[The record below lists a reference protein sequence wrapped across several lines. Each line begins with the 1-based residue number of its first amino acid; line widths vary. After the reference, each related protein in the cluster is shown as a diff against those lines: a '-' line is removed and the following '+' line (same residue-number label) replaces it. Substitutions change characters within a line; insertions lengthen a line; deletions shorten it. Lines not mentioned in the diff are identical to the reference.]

1 MSSYLADQATQI
13 PEGFADSTAL
23 YPRRWA
29 AAIVMVIAALMDLID
44 GTIVNVA
51 LPTLQRDLHASGT
64 QVEWTVS
71 AYLLAFAATLIT
83 AGRLGDI
90 VGRKRMFLGGVAA
103 FGTASLLCAVAQSPG
118 WLIGART
125 LQGVAAATIVPQV
138 LATFRSIFEG
148 KERGAAFALYGAM
161 AGTAS
166 ALGLIIGG
174 ALTGAD
180 IFGWGWR
187 TIFVVNVPVALA
199 VLAAAAV
206 LVPESRERAAKRPDL
221 LGAGILVA
229 AVVAIVYPLLEGRR
243 LGWPAWGWALLALGI
258 LAIVVLGVVDAKR
271 RHGDVAPLL
280 PTRLFRY
287 PAFAAGVLVQMIFF
301 GTMIGFVLTMT
312 LWLQSGQGFSP
323 MHSGLTMVAFSVGA
337 LLTAGVSISLAPRF
351 GRYVLA
357 AGAVLM
363 AAGTIGCDIAAHH
376 AGDQVSSWA
385 LVPGLTIA
393 GAGLGL
399 LVVPLVNVVLA
410 AVPTEEGGEASGV
423 FSTAQQLGGALG
435 VAIIGTIFFDRLA
448 GHGFTAAFTHAA
460 PFAAGG
466 YVLCALLSLLLP
478 RTAVEEAY

>member
-1 MSSYLADQATQI
+1 
-13 PEGFADSTAL
+13 
-23 YPRRWA
+23 
-29 AAIVMVIAALMDLID
+29 MVIAALMDLID

-71 AYLLAFAATLIT
+71 AYLLAFAATLII

-103 FGTASLLCAVAQSPG
+103 FGAASLLCAVAQSPG

-161 AGTAS
+161 GGIAS
-166 ALGLIIGG
+166 ALGLILGG
-174 ALTGAD
+174 ALTDAN

-187 TIFVVNVPVALA
+187 TIFVVNVPIALA
-199 VLAAAAV
+199 VLAAAV
-206 LVPESRERAAKRPDL
+206 ILVPESRERAAKRPDL
-221 LGAGILVA
+221 LGAGILVGA
-229 AVVAIVYPLLEGRR
+229 LVAIVYPLLEGRR
-243 LGWPAWGWALLALGI
+243 LGWPAWGWGLLALGV
-258 LAIVVLGVVDAKR
+258 LAIVALGIVDSRR
-271 RHGDVAPLL
+271 RHGAVAPLL

-287 PAFAAGVLVQMIFF
+287 PAFTAGVLVQLIFF
-301 GTMIGFVLTMT
+301 GTMLGFVLTMT
-312 LWLQSGQGFSP
+312 LWLQAGQGFSP

-337 LLTAGVSISLAPRF
+337 LLTAGVSISLAPKF
-351 GRYVLA
+351 GRYVLV
-357 AGAVLM
+357 AGAILM

-376 AGDQVSSWA
+376 ASAQVSSWA
-385 LVPGLTIA
+385 LVPGLAIA

-410 AVPTEEGGEASGV
+410 AVPTDEAGEASGV

-435 VAIIGTIFFDRLA
+435 VAILGTVFFDAL
-448 GHGFTAAFTHAA
+448 GSHGFTAAFTHAA

-466 YVLCALLSLLLP
+466 YVLCALLSLALP
-478 RTAVEEAY
+478 KTAVEEAY

>member
-1 MSSYLADQATQI
+1 
-13 PEGFADSTAL
+13 
-23 YPRRWA
+23 
-29 AAIVMVIAALMDLID
+29 MVIAALMDLID

-51 LPTLQRDLHASGT
+51 LPTLQRDLHASAT
-64 QVEWTVS
+64 QIEWTIS

-103 FGTASLLCAVAQSPG
+103 FGAASLLCAVAQSPG

-138 LATFRSIFEG
+138 LATFRTIFEG
-148 KERGAAFALYGAM
+148 KERGAAFGLYGAM
-161 AGTAS
+161 GGLAS
-166 ALGLIIGG
+166 GLGLILGG
-174 ALTGAD
+174 VLTDAD

-187 TIFVVNVPVALA
+187 TIFVVNVPVALGVLVAA
-199 VLAAAAV
+199 VV

-221 LGAGILVA
+221 LGAAILVA
-229 AVVAIVYPLLEGRR
+229 ALVAIVYPLLEGRQ
-243 LGWPAWGWALLALGI
+243 LGWPAWGWALLALGV
-258 LAIVVLGVVDAKR
+258 LAIAALGVVDARR

-287 PAFAAGVLVQMIFF
+287 PAFAAGVLVQLIFF
-301 GTMIGFVLTMT
+301 GAMLGFVLTLT
-312 LWLQSGQGFSP
+312 LWLQAGQGFSP
-323 MHSGLTMVAFSVGA
+323 IHAGLTTIAFSVGA
-337 LLTAGVSISLAPRF
+337 LLTAGLSISLAPRF

-357 AGAVLM
+357 AGAILM
-363 AAGTIGCDIAAHH
+363 AAGTIGADVAAHH
-376 AGDQVSSWA
+376 AGAQVSSWS
-385 LVPGLTIA
+385 LVPGLAVA

-410 AVPTEEGGEASGV
+410 AVPSDEAGEASGV

-435 VAIIGTIFFDRLA
+435 VAIIGTLFFDRLA
-448 GHGFTAAFTHAA
+448 GHGFTAAFTYSA
-460 PFAAGG
+460 PFVAGG
-466 YVLCALLSLLLP
+466 YVLCALLSLALP

>member
-1 MSSYLADQATQI
+1 MSSYSDCQVAQF
-13 PEGFADSTAL
+13 PKGNSDSSAL

-29 AAIVMVIAALMDLID
+29 AAVVMVIAALMDLID

-51 LPTLQRDLHASGT
+51 LPTLQRDLHASAT
-64 QVEWTVS
+64 QLEWTVS
-71 AYLLAFAATLIT
+71 AYLLAFAATLII

-103 FGTASLLCAVAQSPG
+103 FGIASLLCAVAQSPG

-161 AGTAS
+161 GGIAS
-166 ALGLIIGG
+166 ALGLILGG
-174 ALTGAD
+174 ALTDAD

-187 TIFVVNVPVALA
+187 TIFVVNVPVALG

-221 LGAGILVA
+221 VGAGILIGA
-229 AVVAIVYPLLEGRR
+229 LVAIVYPLLEGRR
-243 LGWPAWGWALLALGI
+243 LGWPAWGWGILALGV

-271 RHGDVAPLL
+271 RHGAVAPLL

-287 PAFAAGVLVQMIFF
+287 PAFTAGVLVQLIFF
-301 GTMIGFVLTMT
+301 GTMLGFVLTMT
-312 LWLQSGQGFSP
+312 LWLQAGQGFSP
-323 MHSGLTMVAFSVGA
+323 MHSGLTLVAFSVGA
-337 LLTAGVSISLAPRF
+337 LLTAGVSISLAPKF

-357 AGAVLM
+357 AGAILM

-376 AGDQVSSWA
+376 AGAHVSSWA
-385 LVPGLTIA
+385 LVPGLAVA

-410 AVPTEEGGEASGV
+410 AVPTEEAGEASGV

-435 VAIIGTIFFDRLA
+435 VAIIGTIFFDRLD

-466 YVLCALLSLLLP
+466 YVLCALLSLALP

>member
-1 MSSYLADQATQI
+1 MSNYSDVQATWTAERI
-13 PEGFADSTAL
+13 ATDSN
-23 YPRRWA
+23 PRRWA

-51 LPTLQRDLHASGT
+51 LPTLQRDLHASAT

-71 AYLLAFAATLIT
+71 AYLLAFAATLII

-103 FGTASLLCAVAQSPG
+103 FGAASLLCAVAQSPG

-161 AGTAS
+161 GGIAS
-166 ALGLIIGG
+166 ALGLIVGG
-174 ALTGAD
+174 ALTDAD

-187 TIFVVNVPVALA
+187 SIFVVNVPVALA

-221 LGAGILVA
+221 LGAAILVGA
-229 AVVAIVYPLLEGRR
+229 LVAIVFPLLEGRR
-243 LGWPAWGWALLALGI
+243 LGWPAWGWALLAGGV
-258 LAIVVLGVVDAKR
+258 LAIVALGIVDARR
-271 RHGDVAPLL
+271 RHGAVAPLL

-287 PAFAAGVLVQMIFF
+287 PAFAAGVLVQLIFF
-301 GTMIGFVLTMT
+301 GTMIGFVLTLT
-312 LWLQSGQGFSP
+312 LWLQAGQGFSA
-323 MHSGLTMVAFSVGA
+323 MHAGLTTVAFSVGA

-351 GRYVLA
+351 GRYVLV
-357 AGAVLM
+357 AGAALM
-363 AAGTIGCDIAAHH
+363 AAGTIGCDVAAHH
-376 AGDQVSSWA
+376 VGEQVSSWA
-385 LVPGLTIA
+385 LVPGLAVA

-410 AVPTEEGGEASGV
+410 AVPTEEAGEASGV

-435 VAIIGTIFFDRLA
+435 VAILGTLFFDAL
-448 GHGFTAAFTHAA
+448 GDHGFTGAFTHAA

-466 YVLCALLSLLLP
+466 YVLCALLSLALP

>member
-1 MSSYLADQATQI
+1 
-13 PEGFADSTAL
+13 
-23 YPRRWA
+23 
-29 AAIVMVIAALMDLID
+29 MVIAALMDLID

-51 LPTLQRDLHASGT
+51 LPTLQRDLHASAT

-90 VGRKRMFLGGVAA
+90 IGRKRMFLGGVAA
-103 FGTASLLCAVAQSPG
+103 FGAASLLCAVAQSPG

-148 KERGAAFALYGAM
+148 KERGAAFGLYGAM
-161 AGTAS
+161 GGLAS
-166 ALGLIIGG
+166 ALGLILGG
-174 ALTGAD
+174 VLTDAD

-187 TIFVVNVPVALA
+187 TIFIVNVPVAIA

-206 LVPESRERAAKRPDL
+206 VVPESRERAARRPDL
-221 LGAGILVA
+221 LGAGILVGA
-229 AVVAIVYPLLEGRR
+229 LVAIVYPLLEGRR
-243 LGWPAWGWALLALGI
+243 LGWPVWGWALLAGGV
-258 LAIVVLGVVDAKR
+258 LAIVALGVVDARR
-271 RHGDVAPLL
+271 RHGSVAPLL

-287 PAFAAGVLVQMIFF
+287 PAFAAGVLIQLVFF
-301 GTMIGFVLTMT
+301 GAMLGFVLTLT
-312 LWLQSGQGFSP
+312 LWLQAGQGFSP
-323 MHSGLTMVAFSVGA
+323 IHAGLTTIAFSVGA

-351 GRYVLA
+351 GRYVLV
-357 AGAVLM
+357 AGAILM
-363 AAGTIGCDIAAHH
+363 SAGLVGCDVAARH

-385 LVPGLTIA
+385 LVPGLAIG

-410 AVPTEEGGEASGV
+410 AVPSDEAGEASGV

-435 VAIIGTIFFDRLA
+435 VAIIGTLFFDRLA
-448 GHGFTAAFTHAA
+448 AGHGYTAAFEHAA
-460 PFAAGG
+460 PYAAGAFL
-466 YVLCALLSLLLP
+466 VCALLALALP

>member
-1 MSSYLADQATQI
+1 MSSYSDTQATRVT
-13 PEGFADSTAL
+13 ETDSTSL

-29 AAIVMVIAALMDLID
+29 AAVVMVVAALMDLID

-103 FGTASLLCAVAQSPG
+103 FGIASLLCAVAQSPG

-161 AGTAS
+161 GGIAS
-166 ALGLIIGG
+166 ALGLILGG
-174 ALTGAD
+174 VLTEAD
-180 IFGWGWR
+180 LFGWGWR
-187 TIFVVNVPVALA
+187 TIFVVNVPVAVA
-199 VLAAAAV
+199 ILAAATV
-206 LVPESRERAAKRPDL
+206 LVPESRDRAAKRPDL
-221 LGAGILVA
+221 LGAGILVGA
-229 AVVAIVYPLLEGRR
+229 LVAIVFPLLEGRR
-243 LGWPAWGWALLALGI
+243 LGWPAWGWALLALGV
-258 LAIVVLGVVDAKR
+258 LAIVVLGIVDARR
-271 RHGDVAPLL
+271 RHGAVAPLL

-287 PAFAAGVLVQMIFF
+287 PAFAAGVLVQLIFF
-301 GTMIGFVLTMT
+301 GSMLGFVLTFT
-312 LWLQSGQGFSP
+312 LWLQGGQGFSP
-323 MHSGLTMVAFSVGA
+323 MHAGLTMIAFSVGA
-337 LLTAGVSISLAPRF
+337 FLTAGVSIALAPRF
-351 GRYVLA
+351 GRYVLV
-357 AGAVLM
+357 AGAILL
-363 AAGTIGCDIAAHH
+363 AAGTVGCDVAAHH
-376 AGDQVSSWA
+376 IDGTVSSWA
-385 LVPGLTIA
+385 LVPGLGVA

-410 AVPTEEGGEASGV
+410 AVPSDEAGEASGV

-435 VAIIGTIFFDRLA
+435 VAIIGTLFFDRLSE
-448 GHGFTAAFTHAA
+448 HGFTSAFTYAA

-466 YVLCALLSLLLP
+466 YLLCALLSLALP

>member
-1 MSSYLADQATQI
+1 MCKLLGT
-13 PEGFADSTAL
+13 ETDSTSL
-23 YPRRWA
+23 HPRRWA
-29 AAIVMVIAALMDLID
+29 AAVVMVIAALMDLID

-51 LPTLQRDLHASGT
+51 LPTLQRDLHASAT

-103 FGTASLLCAVAQSPG
+103 FGIASLLCAVAQSPG

-161 AGTAS
+161 GGIAS
-166 ALGLIIGG
+166 ALGLILGG
-174 ALTGAD
+174 VLTEAD
-180 IFGWGWR
+180 LFGWGWR
-187 TIFVVNVPVALA
+187 TIFVVNIPVAVA
-199 VLAAAAV
+199 ILAAATV
-206 LVPESRERAAKRPDL
+206 LVPESRDRTAKRPDL
-221 LGAGILVA
+221 LGAAILVGA
-229 AVVAIVYPLLEGRR
+229 LVAIVFPLLEGRR

-258 LAIVVLGVVDAKR
+258 LAIIVLGIVDARR
-271 RHGDVAPLL
+271 RHSAVAPLL

-287 PAFAAGVLVQMIFF
+287 PAFAAGVLVQLIFF
-301 GTMIGFVLTMT
+301 GTMLGFVLTFT
-312 LWLQSGQGFSP
+312 LWLQGGQGFSP
-323 MHSGLTMVAFSVGA
+323 MHAGLTMVAFSVGA
-337 LLTAGVSISLAPRF
+337 FLTAGVSIGLAPRF
-351 GRYVLA
+351 GRYVLV
-357 AGAVLM
+357 AGAILL
-363 AAGTIGCDIAAHH
+363 AAGTVGCDIAAHH
-376 AGDQVSSWA
+376 IDGTVSSWA
-385 LVPGLTIA
+385 LVPGLGVA

-410 AVPTEEGGEASGV
+410 AVPSDEAGEASGV

-435 VAIIGTIFFDRLA
+435 VAIIGTLFFDRLSD
-448 GHGFTAAFTHAA
+448 HGFTAAFTYAA

-466 YVLCALLSLLLP
+466 YLLCALLSLALP